1 MKNMFP
7 SSKVK
12 FFKNVVKTMSS
23 GQNELV
29 MVGNGPIAKGSDPE

>member
-1 MKNMFP
+1 MFP

-12 FFKNVVKTMSS
+12 FFKNVVKTVSS

-29 MVGNGPIAKGSDPE
+29 TVGNGPTAKKIDTQ